1 MIRLLGFLY
10 FITHPSFWKSD
21 DAIFHKELNKRILYY
36 IDNDIDFRIKDKKAV
51 AMIRCYYWRELDYI
65 DRKVSCEVFD
75 NYPNDLEYRGERNLA
90 KLVRIRPSLLTQAI
104 FYVNYVLLE
113 DKWCHELE
121 NALGL

>member
-21 DAIFHKELNKRILYY
+21 AIFHEELNKRILYY
-36 IDNDIDFRIKDKKAV
+36 IDSGIDFRIKDKKAV

-65 DRKVSCEVFD
+65 DHKVSCEVFN
-75 NYPNDLEYRGERNLA
+75 NYPNDLGYKGERNLA

-113 DKWCHELE
+113 DKWRHELDDSV
-121 NALGL
+121 GL

>member
-113 DKWCHELE
+113 DKWRHELE

>member
-51 AMIRCYYWRELDYI
+51 AMIQCYYWRELDYI

-75 NYPNDLEYRGERNLA
+75 SYPNDLEYRGERNLA
-90 KLVRIRPSLLTQAI
+90 IVRIRPSLLTQAI

-113 DKWCHELE
+113 DKWRHELE